1 MLDGLVLR
9 VETFYM
15 KAILIAMAVLVAP
28 VMGEEGMDDFMGG
41 VYEKPGIYAKTSN
54 VAIGDGIVIR
64 SGNTFFTDEGI
75 CRKAGSFYFN
85 EKDIVLS
92 TGNSFISENNFT
104 AKAGNVYTGTGG
116 VTIFTSVVIFK

>member
-1 MLDGLVLR
+1 
-9 VETFYM
+9 
-15 KAILIAMAVLVAP
+15 MAVLVAP
-28 VMGEEGMDDFMGG
+28 VMAEDGMDDFMGG

-104 AKAGNVYTGTGG
+104 AKAGNVYAGTGG
-116 VTIFTSVVIFK
+116 VTIFTGVVIFK